1 MEDHE
6 RRISHWEAEGNVTK
20 SGWAGAILRQVEDTV
35 APLRLA
41 IDLLNDTITNDTAK
55 VSHGNRKQVKTKAM
69 GC

>member
-41 IDLLNDTITNDTAK
+41 IDLLNGTTASLRNATTK
-55 VSHGNRKQVKTKAM
+55 VSEGRDD
-69 GC
+69 

>member
-41 IDLLNDTITNDTAK
+41 FDTASNDTAR
-55 VSHGNRKQVKTKAM
+55 VSEGNRWR
-69 GC
+69 